1 MNTNKTILFAEFQK
15 YTPADEQY
23 YRNLR
28 DDSPQSDIS
37 ANSGAAIGYS
47 MINNGKHTNKHH
59 VNGDGESKVTGSAK
73 KTAKIRIKKNSISS
87 LNSSE
92 MPQATLM
99 GYNNYG

>member
-1 MNTNKTILFAEFQK
+1 MAIYAKYVISQKK

-37 ANSGAAIGYS
+37 TNSGATIGYS
-47 MINNGKHTNKHH
+47 MISNGKQTKHH
-59 VNGDGESKVTGSAK
+59 VNGDGENKVTGSAK

-87 LNSSE
+87 LSSAE
-92 MPQATLM
+92 MPPLC